1 MVDITSAARQGG
13 NHLEVE
19 VANLWTNRL
28 IGDAFV
34 DDGQVKGAMM
44 QAPLPSWY
52 QRGDA
57 KPEDG
62 RVAYSVAKFFDKDDI
77 LYDSGLVGPVVIR
90 EALAV
95 QP

>member
-1 MVDITSAARQGG
+1 
-13 NHLEVE
+13 
-19 VANLWTNRL
+19 
-28 IGDAFV
+28 
-34 DDGQVKGAMM
+34 MM

-52 QRGDA
+52 QSGDA